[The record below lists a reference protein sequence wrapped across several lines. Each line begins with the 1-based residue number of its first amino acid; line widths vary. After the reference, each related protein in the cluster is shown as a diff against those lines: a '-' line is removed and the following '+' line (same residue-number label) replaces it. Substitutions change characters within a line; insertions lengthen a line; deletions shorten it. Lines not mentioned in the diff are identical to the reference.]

1 VARWGSVLVPLDDG
15 GEVGELPGDVSELRP
30 GSVGARGDRKVESH
44 GEPITAATRSSG
56 SSSGSQC
63 RALDTQWIGR
73 GASWG

>member
-1 VARWGSVLVPLDDG
+1 VDWSRRRQG
-15 GEVGELPGDVSELRP
+15 
-30 GSVGARGDRKVESH
+30 
-44 GEPITAATRSSG
+44 SSG